1 MAYSRHFTC
10 DVCGIHKKLLNR
22 WFLVEVTDTCICIW
36 VFDSENAKQK
46 RFAILCGENCLQ
58 KYLSQKLE
66 LLLNRAKSQVAP
78 ETALVSNGVKAP
90 GGK

>member
-10 DVCGIHKKLLNR
+10 DVCGTHKKLMNK
-22 WFLVEVTDTCICIW
+22 WFLVEVTDTSICIR
-36 VFDSENAKQK
+36 VFDYESAKQE

-66 LLLNRAKSQVAP
+66 SLHNQPQPPVSREAAP
-78 ETALVSNGVKAP
+78 ASKNVRVQA
-90 GGK
+90 GK